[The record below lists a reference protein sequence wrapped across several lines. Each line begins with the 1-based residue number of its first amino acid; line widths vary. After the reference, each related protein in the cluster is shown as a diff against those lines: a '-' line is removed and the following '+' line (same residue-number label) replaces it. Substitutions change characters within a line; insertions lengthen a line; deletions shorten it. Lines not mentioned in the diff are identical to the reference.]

1 MINNT
6 HLKCLYSSK
15 IITKTQE
22 ERKMKKLLSLLI
34 VLIMLSSLFVGCGSE
49 QTGEEAEEVTVVKIA
64 FMNPLSGNNADAGQ
78 QDLNAAELA
87 VKHINESGGI
97 AALNGALIELV
108 VTDTTS
114 DPTQAQSVAQRVL
127 SDEDIVG
134 IVGTGISGLTLP
146 ILPIAEKNEV
156 AMITNSISNDITSQ
170 GYRYVFEPVPKGNM
184 FGETQVDFLKAL
196 NEEFNLGI
204 KKVAIVYE
212 NSAYG
217 VSTAEGT
224 KARAESAGLE
234 VVVNQSYPQGF
245 TDASSLVTTVKQSG
259 AQAIFPVAYTTDAK
273 LIINTMKSMDYN
285 PLIIGGGAGFLW
297 PAMGEELGD
306 NINGLL
312 SVASWNW
319 DSKNISSNPELAKIP
334 EDYEAEFGEFMTEH
348 AGPTYSF
355 VWMFKEAIEKTGSTD
370 SVVIRDALAEMT
382 FENTPAALMQ
392 PGITQ
397 FGDDGWNVKTHP
409 VMIQW
414 QDGKPRTI
422 YPVSDASSDI
432 IVD

>member
-1 MINNT
+1 
-6 HLKCLYSSK
+6 
-15 IITKTQE
+15 
-22 ERKMKKLLSLLI
+22 MKKALSLFI
-34 VLIMLSSLFVGCGSE
+34 VLIMLASLFVGCGNE
-49 QTGEEAEEVTVVKIA
+49 QTGGEEEQVTVVKIA

-78 QDLNAAELA
+78 QDLNAAQLA
-87 VKHINESGGI
+87 VKHINEAGGI
-97 AALNGALIELV
+97 ESLGGAQIELV

-127 SDEDIVG
+127 SDGEIVG

-156 AMITNSISNDITSQ
+156 PMITNSISNDITNQ
-170 GYRYVFEPVPKGNM
+170 GYQYVFEPVPKGSM
-184 FGETQVDFLKAL
+184 FGETQVNFLRAL
-196 NEEFNLGI
+196 NDEFNLGI

-224 KARAESAGLE
+224 KATAEAAGLE

-285 PLIIGGGAGFLW
+285 PLVIGGGAGFLW

-319 DSKNISSNPELAKIP
+319 DSKNISGNPDLAKIP
-334 EDYEAEFGEFMTEH
+334 EDYEATYGEFMTEH

-355 VWMFKEAIEKTGSTD
+355 VWMLKEAIEKTGSTD
-370 SVVIRDALAEMT
+370 SKTIRDALAEMT
-382 FENTPAALMQ
+382 FEDTPAALMQ
-392 PGITQ
+392 PGVVQ
-397 FGDDGWNVKTHP
+397 FGDDGWNVETHP

-422 YPVSDASSDI
+422 FPISDASSDI
-432 IVD
+432 MVD

>member
-1 MINNT
+1 
-6 HLKCLYSSK
+6 
-15 IITKTQE
+15 
-22 ERKMKKLLSLLI
+22 MKKIVSLVI
-34 VLIMLSSLFVGCGSE
+34 VLIMLLSMFLGCSS
-49 QTGEEAEEVTVVKIA
+49 EEAGGDSEVDVVKIA
-64 FMNPLSGNNADAGQ
+64 FMNPLSGHNADAGQ

-97 AALNGALIELV
+97 EALGGAMIELI

-114 DPTQAQSVAQRVL
+114 DSTQAQSVAQRVL
-127 SDEDIVG
+127 SDDEIVG

-156 AMITNSISNDITSQ
+156 PMITNSISNDITKQ
-170 GYRYVFEPVPKGNM
+170 GYKYVFEPVPKGNM
-184 FGETQVDFLKAL
+184 FGETQVDFLRAL

-204 KKVAIVYE
+204 EKVAIVYE

-273 LIINTMKSMDYN
+273 LIINTMKSMEYN

-319 DSKNISSNPELAKIP
+319 DSKNISDNPELAKIP

-355 VWMFKEAIEKTGSTD
+355 VWMLKEAIEKTGSTD
-370 SVVIRDALAEMT
+370 SKVIRDALAEMT

-392 PGITQ
+392 PGVTQ
-397 FGDDGWNVKTHP
+397 FDNDGWNKNTHP

-414 QDGKPRTI
+414 QNGKPRTV

-432 IVD
+432 LVD